1 MKISMDSSLPE
12 TKKIKLRAS
21 TDNSG
26 VRVLVQGWVHRL
38 RTQGKGLNIWNA
50 FFELTQIGWR

>member
-1 MKISMDSSLPE
+1 MDSSLPE